1 MIGEPRFVLERLGPN
16 HDRAS
21 FLCTREPVLQT
32 YFADPARAARDHAR
46 SVSAVHV
53 LVDIER
59 ERKVAGYFTLSNSRI
74 VPGELPP
81 NIERKMNR
89 YRDWGALKL
98 GRMARDDSYR
108 DEGIGAILVARA
120 FDIALRIASDSGSIA
135 LIVDAKNDRLVR
147 WYQDL
152 GFTPFPDAQRALFI
166 TNAAMAAYLEAIR
179 RSLEE

>member
-32 YFADPARAARDHAR
+32 YFADPARAARDHSR

-53 LVDIER
+53 LVDSER
-59 ERKVAGYFTLSNSRI
+59 QRKVAGYFTLSNSRL
-74 VPGELPP
+74 VPDELPH
-81 NIERKMNR
+81 NIERKLNR
-89 YRDWGALKL
+89 YPDWGALKL
-98 GRMARDDSYR
+98 GRMARDDSSR

-135 LIVDAKNDRLVR
+135 LIVDAKNDRLVS
-147 WYQDL
+147 WYQEL
-152 GFTPFPDAQRALFI
+152 GFTPFADAPRVLFI
-166 TNAAMAAYLEAIR
+166 TNAAMEGYLDAIE
-179 RSLEE
+179 RSLGK